1 MIVQEIMNK
10 NVVTID
16 KKSTVKEAG
25 SILNKNRISCLI
37 VVDNG
42 KMKGI
47 ITERDVLVAI
57 DEDKNLNKV
66 AVGSIMT
73 KDVYFVGPNTDIT
86 DAAELMVKNKIKKLP
101 VIYNGMLVGIVTA
114 TDLVAAEPKLMEQ
127 ISNIMLLGK
136 KQSMAG

>member
-16 KKSTVKEAG
+16 KKSTVKEAV